1 MEVNYRQNL
10 IIECMKTEFED
21 KVLEKLENKPS
32 LEELDLWLDPQIR
45 LYFRE
50 LDLVMRFYNPDRY
63 ENGEELLMDGKHV
76 NSEKSGLINHLEEV
90 NMINKA
96 SDILSGCASL
106 DEADKE
112 MTKLLN
118 ERKIRH
124 KKIREFYGVE

>member
-1 MEVNYRQNL
+1 MEVNYRQDL

-124 KKIREFYGVE
+124 KKIREFYGIE

>member
-1 MEVNYRQNL
+1 MEVNYRQDL

-50 LDLVMRFYNPDRY
+50 LDLVMRFYNPEKY

-90 NMINKA
+90 IMINKA

-112 MTKLLN
+112 MTKLLD
-118 ERKIRH
+118 ERKTRH

>member
-1 MEVNYRQNL
+1 MEVNYRQDL

-50 LDLVMRFYNPDRY
+50 LDLVMRFYNPERY

-90 NMINKA
+90 IMIDKA

-112 MTKLLN
+112 MTKLLD

>member
-1 MEVNYRQNL
+1 MEVNYRQDL

-50 LDLVMRFYNPDRY
+50 LDLVMRFYNPERY

-76 NSEKSGLINHLEEV
+76 NGEKSGLINHLEEV

-124 KKIREFYGVE
+124 KKIREFYGIE

>member
-1 MEVNYRQNL
+1 MEVNYRQDL

-50 LDLVMRFYNPDRY
+50 LDLVIRFYNPEKY

-90 NMINKA
+90 IMINKA

-112 MTKLLN
+112 MTKLLD

-124 KKIREFYGVE
+124 KKICEFYGIE